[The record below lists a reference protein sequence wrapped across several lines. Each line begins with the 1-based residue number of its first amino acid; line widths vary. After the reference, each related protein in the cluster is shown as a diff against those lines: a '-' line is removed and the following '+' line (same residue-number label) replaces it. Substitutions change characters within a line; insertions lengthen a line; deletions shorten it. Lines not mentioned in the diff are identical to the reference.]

1 MRKKIYHVVVHY
13 KWRTIRYVKGV
24 EKPSKKWNEAKY
36 ETVVTE
42 LDVDVL
48 NSDERFLN
56 KLSNKHKSSNE
67 IGVKVTNVVVI
78 NYLCL
83 SNDVY

>member
-1 MRKKIYHVVVHY
+1 MRKKIYHATVHY

-24 EKPSKKWNEAKY
+24 AKPSKTWKEEKY

-67 IGVKVTNVVVI
+67 IGVEVTNVVMI